1 MNTTEITN
9 YHILTVKYIG
19 PSNVLGSRVKIIS
32 ERFKESRTIDYDHSF
47 NNALEI
53 AEAWLID
60 HGFNIIGHGEG
71 KDHMY
76 VITDTFH
83 SPKRTPITEK
93 GKEKLYFELNDNP
106 DINS

>member
-1 MNTTEITN
+1 MNIPN
-9 YHILTVKYIG
+9 YHILTIKYIG

-32 ERFKESRTIDYDHSF
+32 ERFKESSTINYDHEF

-53 AEAWLID
+53 AEAWLSN

-76 VITDTFH
+76 VITDTFL
-83 SPKRTPITEK
+83 SPKNRLST
-93 GKEKLYFELNDNP
+93 KLNAN
-106 DINS
+106 